1 MSVAGSI
8 FEPWPCNFEKV
19 FIFLNVQMILVSSF
33 DISGP
38 KSVVLEKTIFL
49 IYFRPQPAIL
59 GTLQIHWLY
68 SVQLLAVLRLPL
80 SFGCTQSSWRLCAV
94 NGCNHFKIQ
103 PKKVLILI
111 LDCACTNICPFKVGS
126 FKVICHTFYHTL
138 CNLKL
143 Q

>member
-19 FIFLNVQMILVSSF
+19 FIFLNVQMIVVSSF

-59 GTLQIHWLY
+59 GTLQIH
-68 SVQLLAVLRLPL
+68 
-80 SFGCTQSSWRLCAV
+80 
-94 NGCNHFKIQ
+94 
-103 PKKVLILI
+103 
-111 LDCACTNICPFKVGS
+111 
-126 FKVICHTFYHTL
+126 
-138 CNLKL
+138 
-143 Q
+143 